1 MEGGHVIIN
10 TFSSFKLKEREMFL
24 QCFSGSS
31 VDLVFVQEE
40 EEEEEEEEGNF
51 ALKIFAFFN

>member
-1 MEGGHVIIN
+1 
-10 TFSSFKLKEREMFL
+10 MFL

-40 EEEEEEEEGNF
+40 EEEGGNF